1 MKAET
6 MTTKTTKQDES
17 KVLVKPYTWYWHP
30 HKSWTDML
38 FGLVCFILFP
48 LHHLAKL
55 PASRT
60 SDETK
65 KKNETL
71 RGFLRKGSVMNEKQL
86 IPKWEVASK
95 CSIWQYTYAIP
106 RKALLNEWGLYKES
120 LENKTPNGD
129 IQVLIRFP
137 SSIVEPCDIKAPV
150 EKGESPCVIVDN
162 LALQKIP
169 KHVPFVLHFFG
180 GGMTIGAPS
189 DAEGLQMA
197 HEVCEVASKPIVFA
211 GVCYSQSPE
220 HAFPVAVEEGLI
232 VVSYF
237 LDKLPDRQ
245 IHISGISAG
254 ANLASIVTM
263 EMHRRNP
270 GRIASSSL
278 ICPMLNP
285 AANTLSYYLNQNS
298 LFIST
303 EWLRWC
309 WRCYLELQEPMEQGD
324 LMQLETMKD
333 RLNHGSNCNAW
344 DESPYSKGVLARL
357 VNPTSDMPTGLGKP
371 EAPKFLVLT
380 NEGDPLRDDGI
391 DLVEKL
397 KASGANLKHLA
408 HSGSHWF
415 GTALDKGSFKELVST
430 WKEVLFSE

>member
-1 MKAET
+1 
-6 MTTKTTKQDES
+6 
-17 KVLVKPYTWYWHP
+17 
-30 HKSWTDML
+30 
-38 FGLVCFILFP
+38 
-48 LHHLAKL
+48 
-55 PASRT
+55 
-60 SDETK
+60 
-65 KKNETL
+65 
-71 RGFLRKGSVMNEKQL
+71 
-86 IPKWEVASK
+86 
-95 CSIWQYTYAIP
+95 
-106 RKALLNEWGLYKES
+106 
-120 LENKTPNGD
+120 
-129 IQVLIRFP
+129 
-137 SSIVEPCDIKAPV
+137 
-150 EKGESPCVIVDN
+150 
-162 LALQKIP
+162 
-169 KHVPFVLHFFG
+169 
-180 GGMTIGAPS
+180 MTIGAPS

-220 HAFPVAVEEGLI
+220 HVFPVAVEEALI

-245 IHISGISAG
+245 IHISGVSAG
-254 ANLASIVTM
+254 ANLASVITM

-285 AANTLSYYLNQNS
+285 AANTLSYYLNRNA

-309 WRCYLELQEPMEQGD
+309 WRCYLELHDPMEQGD

-333 RLNHGSNCNAW
+333 RLNHGSNIHAW
-344 DESPYSKGVLARL
+344 DKSPYSKGVFARL
-357 VNPTSDMPTGLGKP
+357 VNPTFDMPTGLDKP

-397 KASGANLKHLA
+397 KAVGANLKHLE

-430 WKEVLFSE
+430 WKEMLFSE